1 MVVPKEV
8 KSMLGK
14 GKIIAFAPTDKDGM
28 PNIVPI
34 LQHWWLGDDVM
45 VIGDLLLK
53 ASRENVLDNGRVCM
67 FSHRFTQIHT
77 YGHIWTQIG

>member
-34 LQHWWLGDDVM
+34 LQHWRFDDDVM
-45 VIGDLLLK
+45 AIGDLLLK
-53 ASRENVLDNGRVCM
+53 ASRENVLDNGRVYM

-77 YGHIWTQIG
+77 YGHR